1 MPCKQENN
9 ALLYAYGELEDAKTP
24 AFLEHLKTCKECQN
38 ILHIRALT
46 TATLAPKQAPE
57 FCVPQTQAAEV
68 KTSGFRFGFLKG
80 MRGLRWVYPATVFA
94 AFALILGFTAFEFA
108 AKKPTVKIQTSTVTF
123 FEQTDSNLTDLETE
137 CDDLFAYMQEF

>member
-9 ALLYAYGELEDAKTP
+9 ALLYAYGELDDAKTP

-38 ILHIRALT
+38 ILHICALT

-68 KTSGFRFGFLKG
+68 KTSSFTFGFLKG
-80 MRGLRWVYPATVFA
+80 MRGFRWVYPALA
-94 AFALILGFTAFEFA
+94 MGAFALAIGFTAFEFTY
-108 AKKPTVKIQTSTVTF
+108 KKPTIMVQTPVVS
-123 FEQTDSNLTDLETE
+123 FEQADSNLTDLETE
-137 CDDLFAYMQEF
+137 FEDLFAYMQEF